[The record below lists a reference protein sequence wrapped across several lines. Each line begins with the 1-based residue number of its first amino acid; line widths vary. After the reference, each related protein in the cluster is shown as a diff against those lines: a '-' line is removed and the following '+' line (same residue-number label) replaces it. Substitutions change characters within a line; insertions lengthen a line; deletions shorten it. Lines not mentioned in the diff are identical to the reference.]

1 MPPAGVPG
9 AEPPLGGLASK
20 PPRMFQWDAVDTSPD
35 LWSQSVRKPFKMA
48 VRHNRRTTQTK
59 LRRVFCRWIYFH
71 LRSKIFFWFS
81 YGGGSPPSP
90 LPTPMD
96 PPLVVTCA
104 ERLNRMRCR
113 WRQTRVRPSS
123 QFLSATWRI
132 RQNDL
137 CGGGDRV
144 VAAVTVAT
152 CYAPAEQEIGSID
165 R

>member
-1 MPPAGVPG
+1 MPLIPVPIYGVRVSANPSKWLFDIIGGRHERNYEEFSVAGFIFTY
-9 AEPPLGGLASK
+9 
-20 PPRMFQWDAVDTSPD
+20 FQ
-35 LWSQSVRKPFKMA
+35 K
-48 VRHNRRTTQTK
+48 
-59 LRRVFCRWIYFH
+59 YFSGS
-71 LRSKIFFWFS
+71 LT
-81 YGGGSPPSP
+81 GGSPPSP

-144 VAAVTVAT
+144 VAAVTVAS